1 MPVQVIDAERE
12 DSSDCCA
19 STMLRTERAVL
30 GRRRGAQP
38 QRCCRATDV
47 ELRQAYFSQAGLI
60 AARYGVRFERVLEH
74 LRAARLRYP
83 HMAIPVLAH
92 MDDLVHAV
100 ACVDGCD
107 LAWRD
112 LGDAHERGLIRAC
125 REWMDGTDAIVLVRR
140 LFAELRHQVP
150 GIQPLRT
157 YDGACPLRK
166 WLGDRVIGRLNQV
179 EGGFA
184 RPRGHGSGLRY
195 AVSARKPVE
204 SRRRLAEG
212 HFLEGDIIWQA
223 TQAAAPAARCR
234 VAANPAP

>member
-1 MPVQVIDAERE
+1 MPLHMIDAERE
-12 DSSDCCA
+12 YSSDCCA
-19 STMLRTERAVL
+19 ATMLPDERAVP
-30 GRRRGAQP
+30 GRRRGP
-38 QRCCRATDV
+38 EPRRCCRATDA
-47 ELRQAYFSQAGLI
+47 ELRQAYFSQAGAV
-60 AARYGVRFERVLEH
+60 AARYGVRFDRVMEH
-74 LRAARLRYP
+74 LRTARARYP
-83 HMAIPVLAH
+83 HLAIPVLAH
-92 MDDLVHAV
+92 VDDLVHAV

-157 YDGACPLRK
+157 YDGTCPLRK

-184 RPRGHGSGLRY
+184 RPREHGSELKC
-195 AVSARKPVE
+195 AASARRPAE

-223 TQAAAPAARCR
+223 TSAAPAPRCC

>member
-1 MPVQVIDAERE
+1 MPVQMIDAERE
-12 DSSDCCA
+12 DSSGCCA
-19 STMLRTERAVL
+19 AAMLRTERAVL
-30 GRRRGAQP
+30 GPRRAAETR
-38 QRCCRATDV
+38 RCCRATDA

-74 LRAARLRYP
+74 LRAARARHP
-83 HMAIPVLAH
+83 HLAIPVLAH

-150 GIQPLRT
+150 GIQPLQT
-157 YDGACPLRK
+157 YDGTCPLRK

-184 RPRGHGSGLRY
+184 RPREHRNGLKY
-195 AVSARKPVE
+195 ASARRPGE
-204 SRRRLAEG
+204 GRRRLAEG

-223 TQAAAPAARCR
+223 ASAAPPARCR
-234 VAANPAP
+234 VAAHPAP